1 MARAGLGRHRA
12 GEKGGNN
19 GSRFVTSGMRVNN
32 RKSFIDKSE
41 KIYPS
46 GLFPFALS
54 KSIDSWHLHFK
65 FVPFGLDFSFGTTNL
80 VVKSQ
85 PNSP

>member
-32 RKSFIDKSE
+32 RKSFIDKSV
-41 KIYPS
+41 
-46 GLFPFALS
+46 
-54 KSIDSWHLHFK
+54 KSILRDYFHLHYQ
-65 FVPFGLDFSFGTTNL
+65 NL
-80 VVKSQ
+80 LILGISTSNLHPLVWISASAQ
-85 PNSP
+85 QIWW

>member
-41 KIYPS
+41 K
-46 GLFPFALS
+46 
-54 KSIDSWHLHFK
+54 SIIRDDFHLHYQ
-65 FVPFGLDFSFGTTNL
+65 NL
-80 VVKSQ
+80 LILGISTSNLYPLIWISASAQ
-85 PNSP
+85 RIWW